1 MAEAHVDN
9 RSFKCLICLQECN
22 TPRQLP
28 CFHTFCTGCLD
39 TYINSEYVTEDNRT
53 YFPCPVCESPCYPHD
68 KDDPVSSWAGS
79 FPRNQLF
86 ASSMFKETESGKTF
100 CHGCLTDDE
109 ENVASFWCKACS
121 EALCQPCRVAHRR
134 SKLLSTHKVIA
145 IDEVSKTDI
154 RMPVFVDNT
163 CPRHTGKTIEVY
175 CHDHNALCCVLC
187 MALLHRRCTNVK
199 GIGDTAQMFSLDVI
213 ECELGK
219 MTDESKTIVEEDE
232 NKLTTLESD
241 YEKMTS
247 NVAMIIEKAKD
258 KLDDLHKRFQTG
270 LDVTYRRH
278 RDSLHERLRTNRI
291 FQANFENT
299 NQLMK
304 VVKGK
309 SPDVDTFIVT
319 EQSKTQLLRHVRRL
333 QQRTGDKHNTF
344 ELKMRYDVVLEK
356 VVNVMTTV
364 GRLEVSSSLS
374 SSSHDSLTSIR
385 QIIDT
390 LQATSSATSFSES
403 MSSSDMLSDVG
414 HVTVP
419 SSSITPRIDVW
430 TGSLSLVKSVH
441 KPSILGYIT
450 PYLTGV
456 VFIEGEGLL
465 AADYNNKKLI
475 LFDDSYEYIRHYDVD
490 NGPIDITRGFEQNE
504 LLMTQMNGSVIRC
517 TFQNRVL
524 AGSTSIGKKD
534 CVGMVWGI
542 DTLGDNI
549 LIGTDYSVEIST
561 SDFKQ
566 VSPIPKR
573 GNSTYVAASPMGL
586 FYYSE
591 EDVIVCRSR
600 DGKEVFRHMCKGIKE
615 LRGITLDQDGNV
627 YVCGMESGDIH
638 LISHDGSRERVL
650 LSRMSGITRPYAV
663 VLHPTRQEIIVTSW
677 RENVAF
683 EVYKFCDQ

>member
-9 RSFKCLICLQECN
+9 RSFKCLICLHECN

-53 YFPCPVCESPCYPHD
+53 YFPCPVCESPCYRHD
-68 KDDPVSSWAGS
+68 KNAPVSSWAGS

-86 ASSMFKETESGKTF
+86 ASSTFKETESGQTF

-154 RMPVFVDNT
+154 RMPVSIVNT

-175 CHDHNALCCVLC
+175 CHNHNALCCVLC
-187 MALLHRRCTNVK
+187 VTLSHRMCTQVSSLE
-199 GIGDTAQMFSLDVI
+199 DTTMMFSLDLI

-219 MTDESKTIVEEDE
+219 MKDESKTIVEEDE
-232 NKLTTLESD
+232 NKLTTLEDD
-241 YEKMTS
+241 YQKMTS
-247 NVAMIIEKAKD
+247 NMAMMIKKAKD
-258 KLDDLHKRFQTG
+258 KMGDLHQRFQTG

-278 RDSLHERLRTNRI
+278 RESLHERLRTNRI
-291 FQANFENT
+291 FQANIENT
-299 NQLMK
+299 NQLMR
-304 VVKGK
+304 VVKEK
-309 SPDVDTFIVT
+309 NPVVDIFIVT
-319 EQSKTQLLRHVRRL
+319 EQSKTQLLSHVRRL
-333 QQRTGDKHNTF
+333 QQKTGDKHNTF
-344 ELKMRYDVVLEK
+344 ELKIRYDDVLEK
-356 VVNVMTTV
+356 VNNVMTTV

-374 SSSHDSLTSIR
+374 SSSQDSLTSIR

-390 LQATSSATSFSES
+390 LHTTSSVTSFSES
-403 MSSSDMLSDVG
+403 TSSSDMLSDVG
-414 HVTVP
+414 HVAVP
-419 SSSITPRIDVW
+419 SSSIAPRIDVW

-441 KPSILGYIT
+441 KGSIGGLVT
-450 PYLTGV
+450 PWLTGG

-465 AADYNNKKLI
+465 ATDYNNKKLL
-475 LFDDSYEYIRHYDVD
+475 LFDDSYEYLRHYDMD
-490 NGPIDITRGFEQNE
+490 NSPIDITRGFEPNQ
-504 LLMTQMNGSVIRC
+504 LLMTQTNGSIIRC
-517 TFQNRVL
+517 TFRDGVL
-524 AGSTSIGKKD
+524 TTVDSIRSYPSQ
-534 CVGMVWGI
+534 WGI
-542 DTLGDNI
+542 DTLGDNV
-549 LIGTDYSVEIST
+549 LIGTDYSVKIST

-566 VSPIPKR
+566 VSSIP
-573 GNSTYVAASPMGL
+573 NLSYSTYVAASTRGL
-586 FYYSE
+586 LCHRD

-600 DGKEVFRHMCKGIKE
+600 DGTEVFRHMCKGIKQP
-615 LRGITLDQDGNV
+615 RGIVVDQDGNV
-627 YVCGMESGDIH
+627 YVCGMKSGDIH
-638 LISHDGSRERVL
+638 LISHDGFKDRIL
-650 LSRMSGITRPYAV
+650 LPRMSGITQPFAV
-663 VLHPTRQEIIVTSW
+663 VLHPTRQEIIVTSR